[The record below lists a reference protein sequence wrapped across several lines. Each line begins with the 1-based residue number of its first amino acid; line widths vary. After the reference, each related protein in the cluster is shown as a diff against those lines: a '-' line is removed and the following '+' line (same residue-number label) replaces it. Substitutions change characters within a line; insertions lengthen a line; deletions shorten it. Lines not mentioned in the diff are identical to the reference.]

1 MFADRI
7 KRIQP
12 STTLAMTSKAAELR
26 AKGKNVINLS
36 VGEPDFPTPVNIQE
50 AAFKAIKDGYTKYT
64 PGAGM
69 MELRKAASYKM
80 QRDNNL
86 NYKENEIIVS
96 CGGKHSLYN
105 ACQVLFQKDDEV
117 IIFTPYWVSFPD
129 FVSVTGATPVFVN
142 TNSSKQFE
150 PDFKDLEE
158 KNYIQDKRNY
168 YKFSFKSNRWC
179 ME

>member
-36 VGEPDFPTPVNIQE
+36 VGEPDFPTPANIQE

-69 MELRKAASYKM
+69 MELRKAVSYKM

-96 CGGKHSLYN
+96 CG
-105 ACQVLFQKDDEV
+105 
-117 IIFTPYWVSFPD
+117 
-129 FVSVTGATPVFVN
+129 
-142 TNSSKQFE
+142 
-150 PDFKDLEE
+150 
-158 KNYIQDKRNY
+158 
-168 YKFSFKSNRWC
+168 
-179 ME
+179 